1 VCSSDL
7 ITGAAIGKFGSEA
20 AFGQKISNAQMKLAQ
35 VTDAEARISGVSG
48 NNIIIEQGAFVVNVD
63 TTGATNQ
70 DEKADIITQRIQETF
85 AILAK
90 ELANK

>member
-1 VCSSDL
+1 
-7 ITGAAIGKFGSEA
+7 
-20 AFGQKISNAQMKLAQ
+20 MKLAQ
-35 VTDAEARISGVSG
+35 VTDAEAKISGVSG

>member
-1 VCSSDL
+1 
-7 ITGAAIGKFGSEA
+7 
-20 AFGQKISNAQMKLAQ
+20 
-35 VTDAEARISGVSG
+35 
-48 NNIIIEQGAFVVNVD
+48 VVNGS
-63 TTGATNQ
+63 GAQNI